1 MRDIRDRL
9 SDAPNP
15 TITVLPD
22 GSVDRRSA
30 VVDVEGNYLSRETVG
45 REIADDAKTF
55 LTEWHGVEPGG
66 QSVNAARQVHE
77 LGATTTL
84 VGHLDHSI
92 FDALS
97 FRTFSMGEPAEVHVY
112 ELANGVT
119 MFAAESSDIETWTFD
134 RFTATVGPDAESLYA
149 ADAVLWTNWA
159 AFPHGTAAIT
169 NLIQSLPADGRLVID
184 PGAVSTRPE
193 RDMVGFLDALES
205 TPFDGELVLSPNR
218 READLFVEALG
229 KSADDSSAIA
239 VDLREYADV
248 DAVAIHD
255 RPAATVATEQTVV
268 EVPTVK
274 DVEPTRHAGAGDR
287 FSGAVAF
294 GRAAGWDWDETLT
307 LGNACATHYLV
318 HGRSG
323 DREDLLSIGIEYGA
337 DDRTAPE

>member
-9 SDAPNP
+9 REAPSP

-30 VVDVEGNYLSRETVG
+30 VVDVEGNPLSRETVG
-45 REIADDAKTF
+45 TEIAGDAKTF

-77 LGATTTL
+77 LGASTTL
-84 VGHLDHSI
+84 VGHLDHPI
-92 FDALS
+92 FDGLS
-97 FRTFSMGEPAEVHVY
+97 FRTYSMGEPAEIHVY
-112 ELANGVT
+112 ELSDGVT
-119 MFAAESSDIETWTFD
+119 MFAAESTDISTWTFE
-134 RFTATVGPDAESLYA
+134 RFTSTVGPDAESLFA

-169 NLIQSLPADGRLVID
+169 RLAKDLPDDTHLVID

-193 RDMVGFLDALES
+193 RDMVEFLDTLGSVSFEG
-205 TPFDGELVLSPNR
+205 DVVLSPNR
-218 READLFVEALG
+218 REANLLVDALG
-229 KSADDSSAIA
+229 DATDDPIETAIE
-239 VDLREYADV
+239 LRAYADI
-248 DAVAIHD
+248 DAVAIH
-255 RPAATVATEQTVV
+255 AQTTATVATRSDFV

-287 FSGAVAF
+287 FSGAVAY
-294 GRAAGWDWDETLT
+294 GLALDWDWDETLT
-307 LGNACATHYLV
+307 LGNACATHYLI

-323 DREDLLSIGIEYGA
+323 DRKDLRSMNLEY
-337 DDRTAPE
+337 